1 MMNIF
6 VLTQMLGYR
15 AGEDQRDTYIS
26 YDSLESPF
34 PSFILGFSS
43 IKLPLEGQAFF
54 LSNPVICAS
63 SIDLVVV
70 VVSDFPTFC
79 SPPWEPGS
87 MFPVFMC
94 ALSLLVIWP
103 LSVSWRVLASRWE
116 ENRSRLKWYWAHVLF
131 QFKQVS
137 REFPGGPVVRI
148 RCFHCRDLG
157 SVPRQETEI
166 SQTTQHNQN
175 KFFFLNVVSKP
186 PLPVRNIRAQTG
198 SRLSVCVCVC
208 VCVCVQFSR
217 QLTVGAISYARG
229 TFNCVV

>member
-1 MMNIF
+1 MSHAYVAVVWSGYPESIGCRINNYKKCRLSGSMMNIF

-15 AGEDQRDTYIS
+15 AGEDQRDTYIP

-34 PSFILGFSS
+34 PAFILGFSS

-54 LSNPVICAS
+54 LSNPIICAS

-87 MFPVFMC
+87 VFPVFMC

-116 ENRSRLKWYWAHVLF
+116 ENRSRLK
-131 QFKQVS
+131 
-137 REFPGGPVVRI
+137 
-148 RCFHCRDLG
+148 
-157 SVPRQETEI
+157 
-166 SQTTQHNQN
+166 
-175 KFFFLNVVSKP
+175 
-186 PLPVRNIRAQTG
+186 
-198 SRLSVCVCVC
+198 
-208 VCVCVQFSR
+208 
-217 QLTVGAISYARG
+217 
-229 TFNCVV
+229 